1 MPGKNQTETNFQLQ
15 FKTLFEKLPDS
26 YLILSP
32 DLEIMAVSDNYLTA
46 TNKKRAHVLGHNIFK
61 IYPEIPGNNT
71 MRELKASID
80 FICQNKVQ
88 HVMPIQQYDIK
99 LPDSSVS
106 ERYWGCTNT
115 PILDSENKLL
125 YIINKIE
132 DVTEFIKLQIKANKA
147 NKQQDNYIRLFKTK
161 HTNGSAKPSSA
172 VTSSKLLQNEWDA
185 KFKKRTLELTKLLEK
200 EHALNE
206 LKSKFVALASHE
218 FRTPITTISSSL
230 SLLEFYNNGLQEE
243 KRLKHITKIKKA
255 ISNLVDIMDDF
266 LSIEKIENSQSE
278 IKKDFFNF
286 HEFTTSIIEQLNVIL
301 KNEQNI
307 KLSYNGI
314 KSVRQDKKIVK
325 NILFNLLSNA
335 IKYSEENKEISIWT
349 SVSEANVVIKITDE
363 GMGIP
368 IEEQKNLFS
377 KFFRASNV
385 LDIQGTGLGLNIVK
399 RYLELLDG
407 KISFTSKPF
416 SGSSFLIEFPNYL
429 QKE

>member
-15 FKTLFEKLPDS
+15 FKTLFEKLPDL

-32 DLEIMAVSDNYLTA
+32 DFEIMAVSDNYLAA

-106 ERYWGCTNT
+106 ERYWSCTNT

-132 DVTEFIKLQIKANKA
+132 DVTEFVKLQNKANKA
-147 NKQQDNYIRLFKTK
+147 NKQQNNYVTLFKTQQTK
-161 HTNGSAKPSSA
+161 ENTNSPTAI
-172 VTSSKLLQNEWDA
+172 TSTKLLQNEWED

-200 EHALNE
+200 EQALNE

-230 SLLEFYNNGLQEE
+230 SLLESYNNGLQEE
-243 KRLKHITKIKKA
+243 KRLRHIAKIKTA
-255 ISNLVDIMDDF
+255 VNNLVEIMEDF

-278 IKKDFFNF
+278 IKKDFFNL

-301 KNEQNI
+301 KNGQQI

-314 KSVRQDKKIVK
+314 KLIWQDKKILK
-325 NILFNLLSNA
+325 NILINLISNA
-335 IKYSEENKEISIWT
+335 IKYSAESKEINIWI
-349 SVSEANVVIKITDE
+349 SASEAKVAIKITDE
-363 GMGIP
+363 GIGIP
-368 IEEQKNLFS
+368 FEEQKNVFS

-385 LDIQGTGLGLNIVK
+385 LAIQGTGLGLNIVK
-399 RYLELLDG
+399 RYMELIDG